1 MKKTWKRSALLMGT
15 AMLGAIALS
24 GTNVQ
29 AGDVTM
35 GIDVTVLSTLSET
48 VTNDMDFGSIDL
60 SPGGDTVTI
69 NASAGSATPA
79 ATGTSTPTGG
89 TSGLI
94 TVASPNAFTITV
106 TYPATATLNGAGAA
120 AGETLTVSDIAANS
134 VGGAATVPKSSGA
147 SPGSDALIHVGGA
160 IVFPPSTVNGPY
172 SGTMTITLNYS

>member
-35 GIDVTVLSTLSET
+35 DINVEVNSTLTET
-48 VTNDMDFGSIDL
+48 ATNMDFGTIDL
-60 SPGGDTVTI
+60 NPAGDTVTI
-69 NASAGSATPA
+69 DATAGSATPA
-79 ATGTSTPTGG
+79 TTGTSVITGG
-89 TSGLI
+89 TSGTI

-106 TYPATATLNGAGAA
+106 TYPATATLNGSGTA

-134 VGGAATVPKSSGA
+134 EGGSGPVTKSSGP
-147 SPGSDALIHVGGA
+147 SPGSDAVIHVGGA
-160 IVFPPSTVNGPY
+160 IVFPADTVNGPY